1 VSGDRTM
8 VLGYEVGSGDVVEI
22 PVLNLAVVGQTQ
34 RSGKT
39 TALEALVRRSGVRAL
54 TFVTKRGEKSFSD
67 GRRVDPYF
75 HDRADWQFV
84 TSILDATLQEKNK
97 FLRPWIM
104 KICRTTKTL
113 ADVQRAVR
121 KALEK
126 ATGLNEGVYTQL
138 DAYLDLIVPEIE
150 RTRLAESLE
159 LGAGLNVMDVSG
171 FATPMQM
178 LFIQSAIDWI
188 NLHEQDTIVVIPEAW
203 EFVPEGMGS
212 PVKAAATTLV
222 RKGSG
227 IGNHVWLDSQD
238 MAGVAKVL
246 LRGCPVWLIG
256 VQREANEIKRN
267 LANIP
272 ASIKKPTPA
281 AVATLER
288 GQFYACWGTH
298 SIKTYVQPAWMDADE
313 AREIARGGVQLT
325 MPPVKQS
332 TPKETIVDEKEAREL
347 RQENANL
354 KRRID
359 ELERFINQPKVGDSI
374 EITKGAEKIMERE
387 IAGPRKEPP
396 GRETAPIAAPASL
409 NGDSEAIYQFVKQ
422 RLSAEAPA
430 LLRVLTVKPELE
442 VQVSRRVIS
451 SDGSST
457 QGRLARIVAA
467 GFLNETRRFSECLRE
482 LERTGLRVNNKSL
495 SQAFKELTN
504 AGFLT
509 KEGEEGYRAVPDMK
523 VRIVEA

>member
-1 VSGDRTM
+1 MSDKVIH
-8 VLGYEVGSGDVVEI
+8 LGFEVGTGEVVEI
-22 PVLNLAVVGQTQ
+22 PKLNIAVTGMTQ

-39 TALEALVRRSGVRAL
+39 TALEALVLRSGVRAL

-113 ADVQRAVR
+113 SDVQRAVR

-159 LGAGLNVMDVSG
+159 LGAGLNVMDVSS

-238 MAGVAKVL
+238 MAGVDKVL

-272 ASIKKPTPA
+272 GSIKKPTA
-281 AVATLER
+281 TAVATLER

-298 SIKTYVQPAWMDADE
+298 SIKTYVQPAWMDSDE
-313 AREIARGGVQLT
+313 AREIARGGVQVT
-325 MPPVKQS
+325 MPPIKQS
-332 TPKETIVDEKEAREL
+332 TPKEITVTEKEASEL

-359 ELERFINQPKVGDSI
+359 ELERFIDSPKVGDSV
-374 EITKGAEKIMERE
+374 EITRQSTTRTGRVDQSHLMAE
-387 IAGPRKEPP
+387 P
-396 GRETAPIAAPASL
+396 GSPDPTPL

-422 RLSAEAPA
+422 RLSKEAPA
-430 LLRVLTVKPELE
+430 LLRVLTIKPEIE
-442 VQVSRRVIS
+442 VTVERKTVKVDNSKWLGRVAGLIAEGYFDTPRKAGEVFREASRR
-451 SDGSST
+451 GMP
-457 QGRLARIVAA
+457 GVAPRA
-467 GFLNETRRFSECLRE
+467 DEAC
-482 LERTGLRVNNKSL
+482 KSL
-495 SQAFKELTN
+495 LTM
-504 AGFLT
+504 GFLT
-509 KEGEEGYRAVPDMK
+509 RDDDGFQAVRDMK